1 MPASHDFATFAQELD
16 YPIRKEKLIEQAE
29 RRGFDADQIRR
40 VLETTPTEEFNSPN
54 NVTEAFAKASFPG
67 A

>member
-1 MPASHDFATFAQELD
+1 MPASQDFTTFAQELD

-29 RRGFDADQIRR
+29 QRGFDADQVRR
-40 VLETTPTEEFNSPN
+40 ALDATPVEEFNSPN
-54 NVTEAFAKASFPG
+54 NVTEALAKLSFPG